1 MRSVYRVETGVTR
14 IKNKMVQMTNRFTLG
29 VAAVVG
35 ASGLA
40 LLPMASAASTNV
52 VVTPS
57 NMQGW
62 TFIDDQ
68 HDSTATATGQMVVG
82 PATPPLGVGSA
93 QLSAPTQAD
102 GQALLTPAYEGTALS
117 SLTDIQYSSYQS
129 GPTLAI
135 SLAFDVRY
143 DPNDSG
149 YQGRLVFEP
158 YQNGE
163 TTVGSG
169 WQAWNPLQGKWWAS
183 NTSPAGSDGLCPQA
197 NPCSWSDIKTSWPD
211 ASILGNVVFK
221 AGSNWNAP
229 FVGNVDAF
237 TIGVNGNSTVYNFEP
252 YAVVTDKD
260 ACKNGGWEHQVDA
273 SGNKSFKN
281 QGACVSYVASDGK
294 SQH

>member
-1 MRSVYRVETGVTR
+1 MRTNYNLRTGVTR
-14 IKNKMVQMTNRFTLG
+14 IKSRIRQLGSRFA
-29 VAAVVG
+29 VASAVLVG
-35 ASGLA
+35 ALGIA
-40 LLPMASAASTNV
+40 LMPAASAATNNV
-52 VVTPS
+52 TVTPS

-68 HDSTATATGQMVVG
+68 NNSTATATGQMVTG

-93 QLSAPTQAD
+93 QLSAPTPAD
-102 GQALLTPAYEGTALS
+102 GQALLTAAYAGTSLS
-117 SLTDIQYSSYQS
+117 SLTNMQYSSYQS

-143 DPNDSG
+143 SPTDTG

-169 WQAWNPLQGKWWAS
+169 WQTWNPLQGKWWAS
-183 NTSPAGSDGLCPQA
+183 KTNAAGSNGLCTQG
-197 NPCSWSDIKTSWPD
+197 NPCSWSDVMTNWPD

-221 AGSNWNAP
+221 AGSNWNSP

-237 TIGVNGNSTVYNFEP
+237 TIGVSGNDTTYNFEP
-252 YAVVTDKD
+252 YAAVTDKD
-260 ACKNGGWEHQVDA
+260 ACKSGGWMTATDA
-273 SGNKSFKN
+273 NGSGFKN
-281 QGACVSYVASDGK
+281 QGACVSYVASGGK
-294 SQH
+294 SEH